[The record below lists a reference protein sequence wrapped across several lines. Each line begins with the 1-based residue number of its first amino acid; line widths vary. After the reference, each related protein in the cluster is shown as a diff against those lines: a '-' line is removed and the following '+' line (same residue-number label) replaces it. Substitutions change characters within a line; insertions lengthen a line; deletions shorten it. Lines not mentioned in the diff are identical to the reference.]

1 MTHSPFSEGL
11 AGLEAKRI
19 LGGLNYYFGRRGQRF
34 KGSGERLS
42 LLLADIEAQGVDHAL
57 CTGDLTSMSFRAEFE
72 AAALTGPVAGG
83 DEAVIQGHRAAL
95 ATEDPRLLRSYDALL
110 DAARALAQPGRGGRS
125 R

>member
-42 LLLADIEAQGVDHAL
+42 RLLADIDAAQVDHAL
-57 CTGDLTSMSFRAEFE
+57 CTGDLTSMSFGAEFVE
-72 AAALTGPVAGG
+72 ARGG
-83 DEAVIQGHRAAL
+83 KVVL
-95 ATEDPRLLRSYDALL
+95 VKLL
-110 DAARALAQPGRGGRS
+110 PGRSTTNVVEKIRGKR
-125 R
+125 